1 METSNLDVHQKNYT
15 LLNSTWALVQIKP
28 QVMFKKL
35 GMGKGEE
42 ETGLLVYSVHSQV
55 LSFGTVFQ

>member
-1 METSNLDVHQKNYT
+1 
-15 LLNSTWALVQIKP
+15 
-28 QVMFKKL
+28 MFKKL